1 MKYVD
6 EFRDPQKAKALVRE
20 IEKLIARIDIC
31 RHRPLSLMEVCGG
44 HTHTIFKF
52 GVETMLPDAV
62 ELVHGPGCPVCVLP
76 MGRVDDCVA
85 LAETPGVIFT
95 TFGDAM
101 RVPGSKKSLLQAKA
115 GECRCAH
122 GLFPSRRAKT
132 CAPQS
137 RKGDCLLRA
146 WVRNH
151 DAIDSAHDS
160 ASGTRGHSQF
170 LGVL

>member
-1 MKYVD
+1 MRYVD
-6 EFRDPQKAKALVRE
+6 EFRNPQKAKALLRE

-85 LAETPGVIFT
+85 LAE
-95 TFGDAM
+95 
-101 RVPGSKKSLLQAKA
+101 
-115 GECRCAH
+115 
-122 GLFPSRRAKT
+122 
-132 CAPQS
+132 
-137 RKGDCLLRA
+137 
-146 WVRNH
+146 
-151 DAIDSAHDS
+151 
-160 ASGTRGHSQF
+160 
-170 LGVL
+170 